1 MRLLTV
7 ILGCLTVATA
17 CPAQQPAWTLIRP
30 TASPPNRSAHGMA
43 YDSSRQRTVMFG
55 GYYGRYRG
63 DTWEWDGKQWAQIKP
78 TTSPSARFYHAMVYD
93 SGRGRTVLFGG
104 AVSTSRLGDTWEWDG
119 KLWTLIKPTTSPSP
133 RAAAGMAYDSARQRT
148 VLFGGLRTGGLAD
161 TWEWDGKIWT
171 LIKPTTSPSA
181 RFYHAMVYDSA
192 RRRTVLFGGYNFTNR
207 VLGDTWEWDG
217 RNWTLIKPATS
228 PAARQGHAMAY
239 GAARQRTVLF
249 GGGTDLIF
257 GVLGDTWEWDG
268 RNWALI
274 RSTTSPSARGVA
286 AMAHDSVRQRAV
298 LFGGYTRNNVGGLK
312 DTWEY
317 GIAKLTLTA
326 NTLTISI
333 ANGGTQTLTLN
344 AGTGLGSKLYWIFG
358 SMTGTMPGVVL
369 TGIHIP
375 LVPDVYTD
383 IAIGA
388 VNTTVFTKFR
398 GTLGATGA
406 ATASLN
412 VPAKLPIPVEFKL
425 HHAYVVYDGATG
437 QIFTS
442 SNPVPLTLVK

>member
-1 MRLLTV
+1 MRNPALS
-7 ILGCLTVATA
+7 LGCLILALT

-30 TASPPNRSAHGMA
+30 TTVPPNRSAHGMA
-43 YDSSRQRTVMFG
+43 YDSWRQRTVMFG

-63 DTWEWDGKQWAQIKP
+63 DTWEWGGKQWAQIKP
-78 TTSPSARFYHAMVYD
+78 ATSPSARFYHAMAYD
-93 SGRGRTVLFGG
+93 SGRRRTVLFGG

-133 RAAAGMAYDSARQRT
+133 RAAAGMVYDAARQRT
-148 VLFGGLRTGGLAD
+148 VLFGGLRTGALAD

-192 RRRTVLFGGYNFTNR
+192 RRRTVLFGGYNFTNG

-217 RNWTLIKPATS
+217 RNWT
-228 PAARQGHAMAY
+228 
-239 GAARQRTVLF
+239 
-249 GGGTDLIF
+249 
-257 GVLGDTWEWDG
+257 
-268 RNWALI
+268 LI

-286 AMAHDSVRQRAV
+286 AMAYDSARQRAV
-298 LFGGYTRNNVGGLK
+298 LFGGYTRNNVGGLR

-326 NTLTISI
+326 NTPTISI
-333 ANGGTQTLTLN
+333 ANGGRQTLTLN

-358 SMTGTMPGVVL
+358 SLTGTMPGVDL

-383 IAIGA
+383 IVIGA
-388 VNTTVFTKFR
+388 VNSKEFTNFK
-398 GTLGATGA
+398 GTLSATGV

-412 VPAKLPIPVEFKL
+412 VPAKLPIPVGFKL

-437 QIFTS
+437 QILTS
-442 SNPVPLTLVK
+442 SNPVSVEFK